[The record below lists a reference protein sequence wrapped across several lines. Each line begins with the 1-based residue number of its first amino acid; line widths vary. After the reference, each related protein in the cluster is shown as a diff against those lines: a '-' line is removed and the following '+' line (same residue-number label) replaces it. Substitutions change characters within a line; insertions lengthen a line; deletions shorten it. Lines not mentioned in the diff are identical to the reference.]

1 MKPNNTQIILGTASE
16 YEGRTYHQYTDYGC
30 TRCDNELRAEYN
42 PPFYTKIK
50 DTNELL
56 CPNCALK
63 LDKWLLILPLN
74 SAYPNNVD
82 TDNILRRMCKNLI

>member
-1 MKPNNTQIILGTASE
+1 MATLSLLCLSMKPNNTQIILGTASE

-63 LDKWLLILPLN
+63 LDK
-74 SAYPNNVD
+74 
-82 TDNILRRMCKNLI
+82 